1 MKKFF
6 FAALALLVAT
16 LASAQTRVYVYMT
29 PDPSGI
35 IDDAQRGKSN
45 SVRDVVEKLKKSKS
59 VTIVEDAGHADLSL
73 EILSRGP
80 EQMNTATTLPTP
92 GVRGAQTF
100 GNARMV
106 IHAKLVS
113 QNVAYTTELLGFA
126 PSTYPNAWREAAS
139 VLAGNLEKFVK
150 NNRDKLTER

>member
-6 FAALALLVAT
+6 FAALTLLVAT
-16 LASAQTRVYVYMT
+16 TASAQTRVYIYST
-29 PDPSGI
+29 PDPSGLV
-35 IDDAQRGKSN
+35 DDAQRGKSN
-45 SVRDVVEKLKKSKS
+45 SVRDVTEKLKKSKT
-59 VTIVEDAGHADLSL
+59 VTLVEDQGHADLSL

-80 EQMNTATTLPTP
+80 EQTATATTLPTP
-92 GVRGAQTF
+92 GLRGAQTF

-106 IHAKLVS
+106 IHAKLTA
-113 QNVAYTTELLGFA
+113 QNVTYTTEITGFA